1 MNKSAKIVDFVLA
14 LLSEHPDGLTARDIL
29 NEVQK
34 TFGITAVAFRLL
46 ANRYLKDK
54 VTKTIMRQG
63 NKFDGWLWKVKTA
76 TTNNNNDNL
85 SIYRNRWLEYARVI
99 LLDNYTNGDIQPRCR
114 MCRSLKQ
121 DSKLI
126 WCELAKLGGQ
136 AFDIVKMKEELS
148 RNSSGGSLSSELFEF
163 GRMLKKYERCRA
175 YEEK

>member
-1 MNKSAKIVDFVLA
+1 VNKSAKIVDFVLV
-14 LLSEHPDGLTARDIL
+14 LLSKHPDGLAARDIL

-76 TTNNNNDNL
+76 NDNNGNDNL
-85 SIYRNRWLEYARVI
+85 STYRNRWVEYARVI
-99 LLDNYTNGDIQPRCR
+99 LDNYTNGDMQPRCR
-114 MCRSLKQ
+114 TCRFLKH

-126 WCELAKLGGQ
+126 WCELSKLGGQ
-136 AFDIVKMKEELS
+136 AFDIVKMKEELN
-148 RNSSGGSLSSELFEF
+148 RNKAGSFSSELIEF
-163 GRMLKKYERCRA
+163 GRMLKKYERCRV